1 MSELLARLSP
11 LPDPDPDDAFHYWDY
26 KELNERKIVAS
37 RTDLHRKQRLFG
49 FPAATILTG
58 GRGANA
64 LYRVDMVKT
73 WLAEREALGLKNN
86 EPELKPDSR
95 PRGRPRKIMAGESM
109 PKTG

>member
-58 GRGANA
+58 GRAPTRFTA
-64 LYRVDMVKT
+64 SIWSRH
-73 WLAEREALGLKNN
+73 GL
-86 EPELKPDSR
+86 LSAKPW
-95 PRGRPRKIMAGESM
+95 G
-109 PKTG
+109 